1 MAEEYSAYS
10 DKELIQLV
18 QAGRPD
24 AFAELSSRYLW
35 LIRSKAAQF
44 QGAAAPEPEDLLQE
58 GFLGLYAAAESFQ
71 EGAGAAFRT
80 YAGTCIVRRMIDAA
94 RRHSS
99 ERNRPLNESLSLD
112 SEAVSAMA
120 AENSPEE
127 LIELRDQAESLFR
140 RLEQELSPLERK
152 AFSLYLSGCGRGEI
166 EERSGMTL
174 RAYDNAIYRVRNKL
188 RQFTAN

>member
-1 MAEEYSAYS
+1 MAEDYSTYS
-10 DKELIQLV
+10 DHELTRLV
-18 QAGRPD
+18 QAGTPD

-35 LIRSKAAQF
+35 LIRTKASQF

-71 EGAGAAFRT
+71 ETAGASFRT

-112 SEAVSAMA
+112 SEAVSSLA

-127 LIELRDQAESLFR
+127 LIELREQAENLFR

-152 AFSLYLSGCGRGEI
+152 AFSLYLSGCSRGEI
-166 EERSGMTL
+166 EEKSGMTL
-174 RAYDNAIYRVRNKL
+174 RAYDNAIYRVRSKL
-188 RQFTAN
+188 KSFTAS